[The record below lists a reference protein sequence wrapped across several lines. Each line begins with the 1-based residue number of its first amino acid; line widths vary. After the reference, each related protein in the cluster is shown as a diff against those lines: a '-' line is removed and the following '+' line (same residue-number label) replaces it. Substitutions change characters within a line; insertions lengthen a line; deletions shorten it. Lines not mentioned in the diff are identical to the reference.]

1 MRWLIIAQDEQNF
14 QVEAFKEVRD
24 SIPKATAK
32 EYLAEVEAWEQDQ
45 SLPNPYA
52 LPTKGTLPF

>member
-1 MRWLIIAQDEQNF
+1 MRRLIITQEERNF
-14 QVEAFKEVRD
+14 QVEAFKEIRD
-24 SIPKATAK
+24 SIPKVTPK
-32 EYLAEVEAWEQDQ
+32 EYLTEVEAWEQDQ